1 MTQKF
6 EIKNRWTEEILF
18 TCDVPEGMESGMIA
32 RHALES
38 AIADGAD
45 LRGANLYGANLY
57 GANLYGADLRGANLY
72 GANLYGAD
80 LRGANLYGANLYG
93 ANLYGANL
101 YGADLRGANL
111 YGADLRGAN
120 LYGANLYGAD
130 LRGANLRGANLYG
143 ADLYG
148 ADLRGA
154 NLRGAKAPPLV
165 VYGLR
170 WDVIIS
176 GLGKMRIGCQEHS
189 VEDWKSFDDARIT
202 GMDSEALEFWNQYK
216 SMLLNMCDSYVHSAQ
231 EESSND

>member
-6 EIKNRWTEEILF
+6 EIKNRFTEEVLF

-38 AIADGAD
+38 AIADGAN
-45 LRGANLYGANLY
+45 LRGADLFGADLF
-57 GANLYGADLRGANLY
+57 GADLRGADLR
-72 GANLYGAD
+72 GAD
-80 LRGANLYGANLYG
+80 LRGADLFGADLFGANL
-93 ANLYGANL
+93 
-101 YGADLRGANL
+101 RV
-111 YGADLRGAN
+111 
-120 LYGANLYGAD
+120 AD
-130 LRGANLRGANLYG
+130 LRGANLRGADLFG
-143 ADLYG
+143 ADLFG

-154 NLRGAKAPPLV
+154 DLFGANLRGADLFGANLRGADLRGAKAAPLI

-170 WDVIIS
+170 WNVIIS

-202 GMDSEALEFWNQYK
+202 RMDSEALEFWNQHK
-216 SMLLNMCDSYVHSAQ
+216 SMLLNMCDSYVHPVQ

>member
-6 EIKNRWTEEILF
+6 EIKNRFIEEVLF

-38 AIADGAD
+38 AIADGA
-45 LRGANLYGANLY
+45 N
-57 GANLYGADLRGANLY
+57 
-72 GANLYGAD
+72 
-80 LRGANLYGANLYG
+80 
-93 ANLYGANL
+93 
-101 YGADLRGANL
+101 
-111 YGADLRGAN
+111 
-120 LYGANLYGAD
+120 
-130 LRGANLRGANLYG
+130 LRGANLRGADLSG
-143 ADLYG
+143 ADLRSANLRG

-154 NLRGAKAPPLV
+154 DLSGADLSGADLRSADLRSAKASPLI

-170 WDVIIS
+170 WDVIIN

-202 GMDSEALEFWNQYK
+202 RMDSEALEFWNQHK
-216 SMLLNMCDSYVHSAQ
+216 SMLLNMCDSYVHPVQ

>member
-6 EIKNRWTEEILF
+6 EIKKLWTEEVLF

-38 AIADGAD
+38 AIAGGAD
-45 LRGANLYGANLY
+45 LSGAD
-57 GANLYGADLRGANLY
+57 LYGAD
-72 GANLYGAD
+72 
-80 LRGANLYGANLYG
+80 
-93 ANLYGANL
+93 
-101 YGADLRGANL
+101 
-111 YGADLRGAN
+111 

-130 LRGANLRGANLYG
+130 LRGANLRGADLYGANLRGANLYG
-143 ADLYG
+143 ADLSGADLSGADLYGANLYG

-154 NLRGAKAPPLV
+154 NLRGADLYGAKAAPLI

-176 GLGKMRIGCQEHS
+176 GLGKMRIGCQEHT
-189 VEDWKSFDDARIT
+189 VEDWKSFNDARIT
-202 GMDSEALEFWNQYK
+202 RMDSEALEFWNQHK
-216 SMLLNMCDSYVHSAQ
+216 SMLLNMCDSYVHPVQ

>member
-6 EIKNRWTEEILF
+6 EIKNRFTEEVLF

-38 AIADGAD
+38 AIADD
-45 LRGANLYGANLY
+45 
-57 GANLYGADLRGANLY
+57 
-72 GANLYGAD
+72 
-80 LRGANLYGANLYG
+80 
-93 ANLYGANL
+93 
-101 YGADLRGANL
+101 ADLRGANL

-130 LRGANLRGANLYG
+130 LYGADLRGADLRGANLYGANLYG

-154 NLRGAKAPPLV
+154 DLRGANLYGANLYGANLYGANLYGAKAAPLIV
-165 VYGLR
+165 CGLR
-170 WDVIIS
+170 WDVIIN

-202 GMDSEALEFWNQYK
+202 RMDSEALKFWNQHK
-216 SMLLNMCDSYVHSAQ
+216 SMLLNMCDSYVHPAQ
-231 EESSND
+231 EESNND